1 MEGQQALIT
10 SASSGRVM
18 DIPVIPSIILK
29 DRKREKFTARHDL
42 EKSFLNVKKKNL
54 LLRTETIG

>member
-42 EKSFLNVKKKNL
+42 EKSFLNVKKK
-54 LLRTETIG
+54 ICF